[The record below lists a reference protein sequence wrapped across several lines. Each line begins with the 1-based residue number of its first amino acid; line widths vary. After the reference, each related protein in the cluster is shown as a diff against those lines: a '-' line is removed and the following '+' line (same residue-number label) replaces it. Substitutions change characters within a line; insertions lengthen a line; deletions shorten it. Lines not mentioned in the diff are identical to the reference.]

1 LGKELV
7 PDETAAKKKK
17 AQKAALVDLSP
28 FANHLTASENA
39 VSKYRYHPSASSV
52 KAPVL
57 PALSISPKSS
67 CRGVV
72 PLTPERSRRRR
83 RERRHHPL
91 TKNRRV
97 YRRQAIDQVSGGTDF
112 PP

>member
-57 PALSISPKSS
+57 PALSISPIVLPGGCPS
-67 CRGVV
+67 
-72 PLTPERSRRRR
+72 
-83 RERRHHPL
+83 HP
-91 TKNRRV
+91 R
-97 YRRQAIDQVSGGTDF
+97 AI
-112 PP
+112 PPAA